1 MSEHT
6 LHTPITQ
13 RLERSQNDR
22 WIAGVAGG
30 LARYFDINPAVF
42 RLGFVVLSLLG
53 GAGILVYI
61 AALLVLPKEG
71 EDASIAE
78 DVLKRRRDQP
88 GRLIALGL
96 IAVAILSTLARA
108 DSWPS
113 AGTAWLLILI
123 GGLVLLWTSR
133 RRGIVVALATFLA
146 LILVAVISAVAIA
159 FSWFDV
165 SLGDG
170 VGNQSYAP
178 TRVAALTDGYH
189 VGIGKV
195 SLDLTK
201 LPDGQPASVDA
212 KVGIGELRITVPQ
225 DAAVTVNAHVN
236 AGSIDAFGHHHAGTN
251 VKYVAG
257 NGKTLA
263 VDAHVGAG
271 QIVVVRAP

>member
-1 MSEHT
+1 
-6 LHTPITQ
+6 
-13 RLERSQNDR
+13 
-22 WIAGVAGG
+22 
-30 LARYFDINPAVF
+30 
-42 RLGFVVLSLLG
+42 VL
-53 GAGILVYI
+53 ILV
-61 AALLVLPKEG
+61 
-71 EDASIAE
+71 
-78 DVLKRRRDQP
+78 
-88 GRLIALGL
+88 
-96 IAVAILSTLARA
+96 
-108 DSWPS
+108 
-113 AGTAWLLILI
+113 

-133 RRGIVVALATFLA
+133 RRGIVVAVATFVA
-146 LILVAVISAVAIA
+146 LILVAAVSAIAIA

-170 VGNQSYAP
+170 IGNQSYAP
-178 TRVAALTDGYH
+178 TRVAALSGGYH

-201 LPDGQPASVDA
+201 LPAGQPASVDA

-225 DAAVTVNAHVN
+225 DAAVTVNAHVK
-236 AGSIDAFGHHHAGTN
+236 AGSIDAFGRHHAGTN